1 MNNADGGAAITQRR
15 TVLVTGAGSG
25 IGRASA
31 LRFAAEGAA
40 VLVVGRRPAQAARDN
55 DRPRPSR
62 LRRESIGVIRHRTL
76 ICALLAGTGRRGQ
89 PDWHGLRDSAAWFD
103 LWAMAG
109 RGGSW

>member
-1 MNNADGGAAITQRR
+1 MIRCIRLSGMPWIADHFTIRARISGVSPVCR
-15 TVLVTGAGSG
+15 LPGS
-25 IGRASA
+25 R
-31 LRFAAEGAA
+31 A

-62 LRRESIGVIRHRTL
+62 LRRGSIGVIRHRTL
-76 ICALLAGTGRRGQ
+76 VFALLAGTGRRGQ

-109 RGGSW
+109 QGGSW